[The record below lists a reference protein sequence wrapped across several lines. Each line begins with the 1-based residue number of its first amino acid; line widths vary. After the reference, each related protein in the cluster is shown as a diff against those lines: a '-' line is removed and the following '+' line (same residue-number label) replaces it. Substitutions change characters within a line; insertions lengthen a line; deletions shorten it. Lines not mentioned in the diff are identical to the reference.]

1 MHPIVQ
7 RLSELVVTQ
16 GWEAPFK
23 SALQDVAQQNVPALA
38 ALQTF
43 DDYLNYLDEMV
54 GWAPR
59 ESGDSRLVHDK
70 LVEFYFV
77 LDQPALRALQSPI
90 APGGSGQPL
99 TPLSIWIVDFAKAW
113 GSYLDEGESAKHIDS
128 FRTDP
133 AFCWDDYMLPPSGYR
148 TFNQFFARHV
158 KPGRRPIAALDDA
171 AVIVS
176 PADASFMG
184 LWPIDADSTLMIEA
198 PLIEA
203 KGLRWSIAELLAGSQ
218 YADRFAG
225 GIFSHVALRT
235 FDYHRFHSPVSGTVL
250 ETRIIQGQAYLDVD
264 VIESVG
270 KPGESPKRQLHA
282 VEGTGYQFVQTRGLV
297 VLDSPIGLVACL
309 PVGMAQ
315 VSSVVL
321 TAEVGAVLRKGEEL
335 GYFQFGGSDFVMVF
349 ERSSQIEIACRVDE
363 HFLQGQEIARS
374 RRPRTTLKIENR

>member
-23 SALQDVAQQNVPALA
+23 SALQDVARQDIPALA
-38 ALQTF
+38 AIKTF
-43 DDYLNYLDEMV
+43 DDYLKYIDEMV

-113 GSYLDEGESAKHIDS
+113 GAYLDEGESAKHIDS

-158 KPGRRPIAALDDA
+158 KPGRRPIAALNDP